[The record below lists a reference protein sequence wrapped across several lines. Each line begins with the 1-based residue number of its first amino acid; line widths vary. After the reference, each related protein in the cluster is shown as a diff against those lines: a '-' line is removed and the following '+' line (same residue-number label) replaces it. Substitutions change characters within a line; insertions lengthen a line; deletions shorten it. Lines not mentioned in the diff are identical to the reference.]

1 MVLLKTEE
9 EIKKLKELG
18 LIAANILKMA
28 VESIKEGVNAKDI
41 DDMVGMLADKFN
53 VRSAF
58 KGYRGYPANI
68 CISVNE
74 EVVHGIPTAKKVFK
88 SGDIVSLDYGV
99 EKNGYFTDLAVSVI
113 VGDGSEEDWKLVN
126 VTRESLYKGIEKAKM
141 GNRLYDISYA
151 IQRHVEA
158 NGFSVV
164 RAFVGHGIGK
174 SLHEEPQL
182 PNFGNPGCGMKLK
195 EGMVLAIEP
204 MVNAGSYD
212 IIIKND
218 GWTAVT
224 ADGKKSAHFEHC
236 VAITKDGPIVLTA
249 LEGFNA

>member
-1 MVLLKTEE
+1 MVILKTEE
-9 EIKKLKELG
+9 EIKKLKEIG
-18 LIAANILKMA
+18 WIAANILKDA
-28 VESIKEGVNAKDI
+28 VDNIKEGVSAKEI
-41 DDMVGMLADKFN
+41 DDMVGRLSDKYK
-53 VRSAF
+53 VRNAF

-88 SGDIVSLDYGV
+88 KGDIVSLDYGV
-99 EKNGYFTDLAVSVI
+99 EKDGYYTDLAVSVI
-113 VGDGSEEDWKLVN
+113 VGEGSEEDKKLVN
-126 VTRESLYKGIEKAKM
+126 VTKESLYKGIEKAKL

-151 IQRHVEA
+151 IQRHVET

-164 RAFVGHGIGK
+164 RAFVGHGIGRN
-174 SLHEEPQL
+174 LHEEPQL
-182 PNFGNPGCGMKLK
+182 PNFGNPGCGIKLK

>member
-1 MVLLKTEE
+1 MVVLKTEE
-9 EIKKLKELG
+9 EIKKLKEIG
-18 LIAANILKMA
+18 LIAAKILKDA
-28 VESIKEGVNAKDI
+28 VLSIKEGVSAKDI
-41 DDMVGMLADKFN
+41 DIMVANLAEKYK

-74 EVVHGIPTAKKVFK
+74 EVVHGIPTEKKVFK
-88 SGDIVSLDYGV
+88 EGDLVSLDYGV
-99 EKNGYFTDLAVSVI
+99 EKDGYYTDLAVTVI
-113 VGDGSEEDWKLVN
+113 VGNGSEEDKKLVN
-126 VTRESLYKGIEKAKM
+126 VTRESLFKGIEKAKL

-151 IQRHVEA
+151 IQRHVET

-174 SLHEEPQL
+174 NLHEEPQL
-182 PNFGNPGCGMKLK
+182 PNFGNPGCGIKLK

-204 MVNAGSYD
+204 MVNAGNYD
-212 IIIKND
+212 IMIKSD

-224 ADGKKSAHFEHC
+224 VDGKKSAHFEHC
-236 VAITKDGPIVLTA
+236 VAITKDGPVILTA

>member
-1 MVLLKTEE
+1 MVVLKTEE
-9 EIKKLKELG
+9 EIKKLKEIG
-18 LIAANILKMA
+18 QIAAKILKDA
-28 VESIKEGVNAKDI
+28 VLSIKEGVSAKDI
-41 DDMVGMLADKFN
+41 DIMVANLAEKYK

-74 EVVHGIPTAKKVFK
+74 EVVHGIPTEKKVFK
-88 SGDIVSLDYGV
+88 EGDLVSLDYGV
-99 EKNGYFTDLAVSVI
+99 EKDGYYTDLAVTVI
-113 VGDGSEEDWKLVN
+113 VGNGSEEDKKLVN
-126 VTRESLYKGIEKAKM
+126 VTRESLFKGIEKAKL

-151 IQRHVEA
+151 IQRHVET

-174 SLHEEPQL
+174 NLHEEPQL
-182 PNFGNPGCGMKLK
+182 PNFGNPGCGIKLK

-204 MVNAGSYD
+204 MVNAGNYD
-212 IIIKND
+212 IMIKSD

-224 ADGKKSAHFEHC
+224 VDGKKSAHFEHC
-236 VAITKDGPIVLTA
+236 VAITKDGPVILTA